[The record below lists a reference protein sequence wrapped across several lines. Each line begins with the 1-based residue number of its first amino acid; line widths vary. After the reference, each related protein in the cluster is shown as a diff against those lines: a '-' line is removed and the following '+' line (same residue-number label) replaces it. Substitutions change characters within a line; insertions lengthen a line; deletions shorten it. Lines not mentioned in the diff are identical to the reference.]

1 MNYTWTTRDGRKLDV
16 DTITDVNHLRNII
29 KMMMRN
35 EKRLLDA
42 VNKSN
47 NRRPLLLMNAD
58 DQYPTPMNGDM
69 ATFFNE
75 ESWHSEFGEEDEKYN
90 H

>member
-35 EKRLLDA
+35 ERQLLDA

-47 NRRPLLLMNAD
+47 SKSFSL
-58 DQYPTPMNGDM
+58 NGDM
-69 ATFFNE
+69 AQFSIDQIEDDRMDPQNTF
-75 ESWHSEFGEEDEKYN
+75 SC
-90 H
+90 

>member
-16 DTITDVNHLRNII
+16 DSINDVNHLRNII

-35 EKRLLDA
+35 ERQLLDA

-47 NRRPLLLMNAD
+47 SKSFSL
-58 DQYPTPMNGDM
+58 NGDM
-69 ATFFNE
+69 AQF
-75 ESWHSEFGEEDEKYN
+75 SIDQIEDDRMDPQSPLL
-90 H
+90 